1 MPSLVPIVRC
11 REIPTNSKL
20 ENRSIARLELVYR
33 STLTYVAARIHSFNE
48 RSRAEESHHERFSV
62 RSTFATNRYTQGCT
76 CTFYAYSV
84 YRTHRSTEVSES
96 KQFRQVGRQKKK
108 YQLRIPFFFLFFLP
122 RLSFFFSFSFRKI
135 VSTLALDVQTR
146 RKYRCEYAGDRGTI
160 LINQINEKTIILI

>member
-33 STLTYVAARIHSFNE
+33 STLTYVAARTHSFNE
-48 RSRAEESHHERFSV
+48 RSQAEESHHERFSV

-108 YQLRIPFFFLFFLP
+108 YQLRIPFFLFFP
-122 RLSFFFSFSFRKI
+122 SPAVFFFSFSFRKI
-135 VSTLALDVQTR
+135 VSTLALDVRTR
-146 RKYRCEYAGDRGTI
+146 RKYSCEYAGDRGTI

>member
-62 RSTFATNRYTQGCT
+62 RSTFATNRYTGLYMYVLRCIS
-76 CTFYAYSV
+76 YAPKHQSV
-84 YRTHRSTEVSES
+84 RVETVSSDWTTE
-96 KQFRQVGRQKKK
+96 KK
-108 YQLRIPFFFLFFLP
+108 YQLRIPFFL
-122 RLSFFFSFSFRKI
+122 FFSFPGCLFFFLSLLEKSFR
-135 VSTLALDVQTR
+135 R
-146 RKYRCEYAGDRGTI
+146 WR
-160 LINQINEKTIILI
+160 